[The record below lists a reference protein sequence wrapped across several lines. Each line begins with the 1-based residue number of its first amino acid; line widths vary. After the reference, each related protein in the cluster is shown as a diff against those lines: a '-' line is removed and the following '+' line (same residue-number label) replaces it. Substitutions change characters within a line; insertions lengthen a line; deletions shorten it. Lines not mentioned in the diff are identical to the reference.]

1 MEQSSLLIKTS
12 CQNLSTFFLIRLEKL
27 INIHRPLKSEALQYE
42 LHEIGAVSTEIYSP
56 GWSRTS
62 VIMFYVFISVANDC
76 TFNHEKILPSSNQS
90 LIQTAHSRSSYENG
104 SNIHDCTVTVIF
116 CVLFQR
122 VYTCLGGGTGIE
134 TCPISG
140 SFLSRPKNGRV

>member
-1 MEQSSLLIKTS
+1 MEQTCLLIKTS
-12 CQNLSTFFLIRLEKL
+12 CQILSTFFLICLEKL
-27 INIHRPLKSEALQYE
+27 INIHRPLKSEVLQYE
-42 LHEIGAVSTEIYSP
+42 LHGIDAVPTAIYSLA
-56 GWSRTS
+56 WSWTS
-62 VIMFYVFISVANDC
+62 VVMLYVFISVANDL
-76 TFNHEKILPSSNQS
+76 TVNHEEILPSSNRS
-90 LIQTAHSRSSYENG
+90 VIQTAHSRSSYENG